1 MNDANYTSLTDRGIL
16 SVSGKDSLAFL
27 QGIVT
32 NDVAEVS
39 SSQVIYSALLTPQGK
54 YLSDF
59 FIVKSDAGFLID
71 CPASQLNELAKRL
84 TTYRLRAKVD
94 IEDQSKNFNVI
105 SIVGKKAQ
113 SDTGLPETLGKVI
126 ASSDPLVFFDP
137 RLIELGIRVISPA
150 ASTQKF
156 LKAMGYKA
164 EGIASYKAQQFSLG
178 VPDGGD
184 EEIFKQ
190 AFPLEIGFDEL
201 NAISFDKGCYIGQ
214 EVTTRMKIRRLVKK
228 RLVPAVF
235 SGNSPQPGSIIQK
248 QDVKAGQIFSVSGE
262 VGLAMLRLEILDQVL
277 AEGIELVA
285 EEATLKVKKPSWF
298 KISD

>member
-1 MNDANYTSLTDRGIL
+1 MNDAHYTSLTDRGIL
-16 SVSGKDSLAFL
+16 SVFGLDSLAFL

-32 NDVAEVS
+32 NDVAEAS
-39 SSQVIYSALLTPQGK
+39 SNRVIYSALLTPQGK

-59 FIVKSDAGFLID
+59 FIVKYDTGFLID

-105 SIVGKKAQ
+105 SLVGKKAL
-113 SDTGLPETLGKVI
+113 SDTGLPETPGKVI
-126 ASSDPLVFFDP
+126 SSSESIVFFDP
-137 RLIELGIRVISPA
+137 RLIELGIRIISPA
-150 ASTQKF
+150 AATQNF
-156 LKAMGYKA
+156 LKTMGHTA
-164 EGIASYKAQQFSLG
+164 TGIASYKALQFSLG

-184 EEIFKQ
+184 DKILNQ
-190 AFPLEIGFDEL
+190 AFPLEVGFDEL

-228 RLVPAVF
+228 RLVPVIF
-235 SGNSPQPGSIIQK
+235 SGRAPQPGSIIRK
-248 QDVKAGQIFSVSGE
+248 QDVKAGQIFSVSGKA
-262 VGLAMLRLEILDQVL
+262 GLAMLRLEILDQVL

-285 EEATLKVKKPSWF
+285 EKTTLKVKKPSWF